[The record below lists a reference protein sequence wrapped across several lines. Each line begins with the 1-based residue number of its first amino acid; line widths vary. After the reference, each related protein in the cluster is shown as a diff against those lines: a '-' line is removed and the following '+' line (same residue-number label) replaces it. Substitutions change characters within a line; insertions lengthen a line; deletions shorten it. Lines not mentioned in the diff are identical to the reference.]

1 MNPVRSCDYTGFFA
15 RMARVSQ
22 SLPYAPATL
31 FPAASAS
38 APGPLPFL
46 GAGAAFGFSCKLSRR
61 IKLAPGSLV
70 SGQPLAS
77 ALVAATANGLLLH
90 MAAA

>member
-1 MNPVRSCDYTGFFA
+1 
-15 RMARVSQ
+15 MARVSQ